1 MFINKIKKLILNY
14 LYKDPEKI
22 MIENLIKKHLPTK
35 TVDYNASQNFYT
47 NYRKA
52 YLDIYTDY
60 ILPMALKN
68 ISIKDSDFPKIL
80 DIGCGFAPMCLA
92 SKIYRDIWIKNKN
105 KNNNNNN
112 NYYYVG
118 IDIRKDAIEYN
129 KINFKEHPE
138 IFFLLHDASNK
149 NIDYIGDFKK
159 FKNLAPNRIMTE
171 ASSDGEEANYQLP
184 FTYKADIQWS
194 NSLFTHLTPSSLFNV
209 LRFISK
215 NLSNE
220 GVAINT
226 CQIIDP
232 ESLYSMKLGLA
243 DRNLKY
249 DFGSFMTYSENNPL
263 LTTAYKIDHLL
274 EIYEKNNLK
283 IIKIIEGK
291 WRNVKQRAKSSKHDQ
306 DIIIAKK
313 NLLN

>member
-1 MFINKIKKLILNY
+1 MLINKVKKLILNY
-14 LYKDPEKI
+14 LHKDPEKI
-22 MIENLIKKHLPTK
+22 IIESLIKKHLPTK
-35 TVDYNASQNFYT
+35 TIDYNASQNFYT

-60 ILPMALKN
+60 ILPLALKN
-68 ISIKDSDFPKIL
+68 ISIKDLDFPKIL

-92 SKIYRDIWIKNKN
+92 SKIYRDIWIKNK
-105 KNNNNNN
+105 KNNNDC
-112 NYYYVG
+112 YYVG

-129 KINFKEHPE
+129 KINYKEYPE
-138 IFFLLHDASNK
+138 IFFLLHDISNK
-149 NIDYIGDFKK
+149 NVDYIGDFKK
-159 FKNLAPNRIMTE
+159 FKNLAPNFIMTD
-171 ASSDGEEANYQLP
+171 ASSAGEEANYQLP
-184 FTYKADIQWS
+184 FAYKADIQWS
-194 NSLFTHLTPSSLFNV
+194 NSLFTHLTPSSLSNV
-209 LRFISK
+209 LGFISK

-226 CQIIDP
+226 SLIIDP

-291 WRNVKQRAKSSKHDQ
+291 WRNVKQRAKSSEHNQ

-313 NLLN
+313 GLLN

>member
-1 MFINKIKKLILNY
+1 
-14 LYKDPEKI
+14 
-22 MIENLIKKHLPTK
+22 
-35 TVDYNASQNFYT
+35 
-47 NYRKA
+47 
-52 YLDIYTDY
+52 
-60 ILPMALKN
+60 MALKN
-68 ISIKDSDFPKIL
+68 INIKDSDFPKIL

-92 SKIYRDIWIKNKN
+92 AKIYRDIWIKNK
-105 KNNNNNN
+105 KNNND

-129 KINFKEHPE
+129 KINFKEHSE
-138 IFFLLHDASNK
+138 IFFLLHDVSNK
-149 NIDYIGDFKK
+149 NIDYVGDFEK
-159 FKNLAPNRIMTE
+159 FKNAAPNHIMTE
-171 ASSDGEEANYQLP
+171 ASSDGQETNYQLP

-209 LRFISK
+209 LGFISK

-283 IIKIIEGK
+283 YDGVARGTKY
-291 WRNVKQRAKSSKHDQ
+291 SSTNNFKFVFGFRE
-306 DIIIAKK
+306 
-313 NLLN
+313 

>member
-1 MFINKIKKLILNY
+1 MLINKAKKFILNY
-14 LYKDPEKI
+14 FHKDPEKI
-22 MIENLIKKHLPTK
+22 IIESLIKKHLPTK
-35 TVDYNASQNFYT
+35 TVDYNASQNLFI

-60 ILPMALKN
+60 ILPLALKN
-68 ISIKDSDFPKIL
+68 INIKDSDFPKIL

-92 SKIYRDIWIKNKN
+92 SKIYRDIWIKNK
-105 KNNNNNN
+105 KNNNDF
-112 NYYYVG
+112 YYVG

-129 KINFKEHPE
+129 KNNFKEYSE
-138 IFFLLHDASNK
+138 IFFLLHDVSNK
-149 NIDYIGDFKK
+149 NADYIGDFKK
-159 FKNLAPNRIMTE
+159 FKNLAPNYIMTE
-171 ASSDGEEANYQLP
+171 ASSTGEETNYQIP
-184 FTYKADIQWS
+184 FAYKADIQWS
-194 NSLFTHLTPSSLFNV
+194 NSLFTHLTTSSLFNV
-209 LRFISK
+209 LSFISK

-226 CQIIDP
+226 SLIIDP

-249 DFGSFMTYSENNPL
+249 DFGSFMSYSCNNPL
-263 LTTAYKIDHLL
+263 LATAYKIDHLS

-283 IIKIIEGK
+283 IIKIIKGK
-291 WRNVKQRAKSSKHDQ
+291 WRNAKQRAKSIKHNQ

-313 NLLN
+313 NILN

>member
-105 KNNNNNN
+105 NNNN

-171 ASSDGEEANYQLP
+171 AFSDGEEANYQLP

>member
-1 MFINKIKKLILNY
+1 MFINKIKKLISNY

-47 NYRKA
+47 NYKKA
-52 YLDIYTDY
+52 YLNIYTDY

-68 ISIKDSDFPKIL
+68 INIKDSDFPKIL

-92 SKIYRDIWIKNKN
+92 SKIYRDIWIKNK
-105 KNNNNNN
+105 KNNNN

-129 KINFKEHPE
+129 KINYKEYPE
-138 IFFLLHDASNK
+138 IFFLLHDVSNK

-159 FKNLAPNRIMTE
+159 FKNLAPNHITTGT
-171 ASSDGEEANYQLP
+171 SSDGEEANYQLP

-313 NLLN
+313 NLLD